1 MFVSWVKVKL
11 EIFISFK
18 PDRGTTV
25 SSFDPIHI
33 LPLLHRTTGAILDG
47 ECEWLRKYV
56 MDQVHYYM
64 VMFLNSTFA
73 KYGFEPAM
81 SVKVV
86 VIFPPRSLTY
96 LMNSTSPL

>member
-25 SSFDPIHI
+25 SNFDPIHI

-73 KYGFEPAM
+73 
-81 SVKVV
+81 
-86 VIFPPRSLTY
+86 
-96 LMNSTSPL
+96 